1 MNREEFNKF
10 LKLIQGLGLE
20 GYHSNG
26 IVRFINKSH
35 VYMIVDSHPDYL
47 DGENINVMADKGIIA
62 NSLALKEPDLKVKE
76 SSFSELLLTFDHLSR
91 YKKRGKDW
99 VRFIIGSM
107 ENQIVIGN
115 VDSGD
120 EMDSESTKAEVL
132 GKTDSSN
139 ALTAFDGNIT
149 GEVLSFLDFFKYSGI
164 SSGFITLTFREG
176 MPMIIE
182 KGRFK
187 IYVAPMNTDLS
198 DRMMIMKKIRKAI
211 SYTPNISQFET
222 EE

>member
-47 DGENINVMADKGIIA
+47 DGENIKVMVDR
-62 NSLALKEPDLKVKE
+62 
-76 SSFSELLLTFDHLSR
+76 ELLIDQSLREPELDVSKFSNLLITFDHLSR

-99 VRFIIGSM
+99 VRFIIGSVD
-107 ENQIVIGN
+107 NQVVIGN
-115 VDSGD
+115 VDLD
-120 EMDSESTKAEVL
+120 DKKDSESTMAEVV
-132 GKTDSSN
+132 GTTE
-139 ALTAFDGNIT
+139 LTNEIAIFDANIMA
-149 GEVLSFLDFFKYSGI
+149 EILSFLDFFRYSGI
-164 SSGFITLTFREG
+164 SSGFITLTFHEDK
-176 MPMIIE
+176 PLIIE

-187 IYVAPMNTDLS
+187 IYVAPMMMDLS
-198 DRMMIMKKIRKAI
+198 DKRMIVKKIRNAI
-211 SYTPNISQFET
+211 SYTPNISQFES

>member
-35 VYMIVDSHPDYL
+35 VYMIVDSQPDYL
-47 DGENINVMADKGIIA
+47 DGENIKVMADKGIIA

-198 DRMMIMKKIRKAI
+198 DRMMIAEKIRNAI
-211 SYTPNISQFET
+211 IYTQNISQFET

>member
-132 GKTDSSN
+132 GKADSSN

-211 SYTPNISQFET
+211 IYTQNISQFET